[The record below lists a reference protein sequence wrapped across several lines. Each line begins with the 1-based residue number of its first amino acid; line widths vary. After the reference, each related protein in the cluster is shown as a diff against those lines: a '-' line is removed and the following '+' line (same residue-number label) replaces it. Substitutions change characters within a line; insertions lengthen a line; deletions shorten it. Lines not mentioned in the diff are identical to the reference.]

1 MNETEPEE
9 KGETTQ
15 KRAIS
20 MMRGVIVDLNQILRA
35 IFIIVSR
42 LQVKKRRKERK
53 TDRNTKPI
61 ITFK

>member
-42 LQVKKRRKERK
+42 LQVKNDERKERQ
-53 TDRNTKPI
+53 TEIQNPL
-61 ITFK
+61 